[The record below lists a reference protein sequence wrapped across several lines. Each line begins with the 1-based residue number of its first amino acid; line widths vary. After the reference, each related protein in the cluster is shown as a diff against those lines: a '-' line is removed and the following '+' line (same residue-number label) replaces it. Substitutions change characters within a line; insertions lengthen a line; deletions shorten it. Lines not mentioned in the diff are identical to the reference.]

1 MNLCMSICKVARE
14 MPDLES
20 TGGMEEERERE
31 GEGRRERRVGLERG
45 RERETR
51 QTERQIDLN

>member
-31 GEGRRERRVGLERG
+31 GKEG
-45 RERETR
+45 ERE
-51 QTERQIDLN
+51 EELG

>member
-31 GEGRRERRVGLERG
+31 GEGRRERRRVGLERE

-51 QTERQIDLN
+51 QTERQT